1 MFKGKAALVT
11 GSTSG
16 IGLGIAAAL
25 AGRGTNI
32 ILNGFGDASEIEKLR
47 AKLAAEHSVQV
58 RYDGADLS
66 QQDAIESMMGNAIET
81 FGAVDILVNNAGIQF
96 VAPIDE
102 FPVAKWNAI
111 IALNLT
117 ASFTPSASRCRR

>member
-1 MFKGKAALVT
+1 MARLKSSCA
-11 GSTSG
+11 
-16 IGLGIAAAL
+16 
-25 AGRGTNI
+25 R
-32 ILNGFGDASEIEKLR
+32 
-47 AKLAAEHSVQV
+47 LAADHGVQV

-66 QQDAIESMMGNAIET
+66 QQDAIESMMGNAIEM
-81 FGAVDILVNNAGIQF
+81 FGGIDILINNAGIQF

-117 ASFTPSASRCRR
+117 ASFHTVRSPFRR